1 MIILGALLM
10 IILGFYDA
18 YWPQV
23 FPLFPPVVFRNV
35 RGVTVV
41 LIGTFLFDMMYYS
54 TAVLWPQHV
63 QALCTTD
70 LIKIGWYAS
79 SLGLAGIVSSPI
91 FGWLFTK
98 GHARI
103 MFVFIIAL
111 GTIASGTM
119 AVVCE

>member
-1 MIILGALLM
+1 MIILGVLLM

-41 LIGTFLFDMMYYS
+41 LICKFLFGMIYYS
-54 TAVLWPQHV
+54 TAVLWPQQV
-63 QALCTTD
+63 QALYTTD
-70 LIKIGWYAS
+70 LIKVGWYAS
-79 SLGLAGIVSSPI
+79 ALGIAGIISSPI

-103 MFVFIIAL
+103 LFVFIIAL
-111 GTIASGTM
+111 GTISSGAM

>member
-1 MIILGALLM
+1 MIILGVLFI

-18 YWPQV
+18 YCPQV

-41 LIGTFLFDMMYYS
+41 LIGTFLFGMVYYS
-54 TAVLWPQHV
+54 TAVLWSQQV
-63 QALCTTD
+63 QALYTTD
-70 LIKIGWYAS
+70 LIKVGWYAS

-98 GHARI
+98 GQARI
-103 MFVFIIAL
+103 LFVFIIAL
-111 GTIASGTM
+111 GTTASGAM